1 MYCQNLRGDAIS
13 ILIFSAPE
21 THFQTPVGNS
31 EKKTKIM
38 FDHKHP
44 VLLRGMSAVV
54 EARAA
59 PID

>member
-1 MYCQNLRGDAIS
+1 MYYQNLRGDAIS
-13 ILIFSAPE
+13 ILVFSAPE
-21 THFQTPVGNS
+21 THLKT
-31 EKKTKIM
+31 KTKIM
-38 FDHKHP
+38 SDHKHP